1 MRNVIPYLK
10 HILDEC
16 VFLMN
21 YSKDMK
27 YEEFV
32 NDKVIVRAF
41 VRSLEIIGEA
51 VKHLPAEFRE
61 KYPEIPWKDIA
72 GMRDKLIHEYF
83 GVDYLIV
90 WKTIR
95 ERIPELKKF
104 VERILEKIEK
114 EL

>member
-1 MRNVIPYLK
+1 
-10 HILDEC
+10 
-16 VFLMN
+16 
-21 YSKDMK
+21 
-27 YEEFV
+27 V
-32 NDKVIVRAF
+32 NDKVIVRTF

-72 GMRDKLIHEYF
+72 GIRDKLIHEYF

>member
-1 MRNVIPYLK
+1 M
-10 HILDEC
+10 
-16 VFLMN
+16 
-21 YSKDMK
+21 
-27 YEEFV
+27 
-32 NDKVIVRAF
+32 NDKVIVRTF

-51 VKHLPAEFRE
+51 VKHLLAEFRE

-72 GMRDKLIHEYF
+72 GIRDKLIHEYF

>member
-1 MRNVIPYLK
+1 M
-10 HILDEC
+10 
-16 VFLMN
+16 
-21 YSKDMK
+21 
-27 YEEFV
+27 
-32 NDKVIVRAF
+32 NDKVIVRTF

-72 GMRDKLIHEYF
+72 GIRDKLIHEYF